1 MRKSLLIL
9 LFALWSAFATAQED
23 DMVDYILDD
32 IADAMDEDGRLDET
46 AMEEL
51 AELGAL
57 ADDPLDINSATA
69 EELSQ
74 LIFLTDNKI
83 RSIINHKQMV
93 GKIRSVQEL
102 TTIRGLTYGDI
113 FKMRHFV
120 YIGEGIDTATI
131 RKNLKI
137 ETLGRIGRRWPESRG
152 YIGSDTT
159 ASPYTGG
166 HWGQLA
172 RVKGEVGKVVG
183 FGMVAE
189 NDAGEPQMKDGAG
202 LADFGGWYLSMTP
215 KRGAVRR
222 AVVGHYHLRL
232 GQGLGVWTGFGLS
245 PTTTGIS
252 TGRAATG
259 VSPTLSAA
267 ESGYLRGGA
276 IELRHKWLRGTAW
289 VSVTE
294 ADATKKIDEDGETY
308 VSSFRTSGLHR
319 TETERQYRH
328 NDRVTAMGAHASA
341 DVGVARIGVGYN
353 TWHTETPLGS
363 EGKMY
368 LVNRPEGD
376 RINTL
381 SLDARWYIRRVHVF
395 GEAAMQGRDGIGGIV
410 GMEVDAGSGTSVAL
424 SIRRFGTNYYA
435 ALSQPATHCST
446 SGGEG
451 GMTMGVTFQPTGKIS
466 VSGVVDYW
474 RLRWLKSNIWSPTT
488 GWKARVN
495 ADIYPTSRTEAHLSV
510 RHTKDE
516 KTTTN
521 SDGTLRGTL
530 ATTHLTRIK
539 ATYSVTPNGIFKT
552 TTAAEFTHEGG
563 TADGHGIMAGQDMKV
578 SPEGGKF
585 ALSLAAAYFNTTDYA
600 CRVFVRQPRMVY
612 DMRFASYS
620 GEGVS
625 ASGMVTLGPWAG
637 VKAWAWVAYAW
648 QCGRE
653 TVGTG
658 YDETPGGGRFDVKL
672 QVQWKLYWWKKK
684 DYFKNGI

>member
-1 MRKSLLIL
+1 MRKRLLIL
-9 LFALWSAFATAQED
+9 LFALWSACAAAQED

-32 IADAMDEDGRLDET
+32 IADAMDEEGRLDET
-46 AMEEL
+46 VMEEL

-74 LIFLTDNKI
+74 LIFLSDNKI
-83 RSIINHKQMV
+83 RSIIRHRQMV
-93 GKIRSVQEL
+93 GKIRSVQEM

-120 YIGEGIDTATI
+120 YIGEGIDTAAI

-137 ETLGRIGRRWPESRG
+137 ETLGRVGRRWPESRG

-159 ASPYTGG
+159 AAPYAGG

-252 TGRAATG
+252 AGRAATG

-294 ADATKKIDEDGETY
+294 ADATKKIDENGETY

-341 DVGVARIGVGYN
+341 DVGEARIGVGYN

-363 EGKMY
+363 GGKMY

-395 GEAAMQGRDGIGGIV
+395 GEAAMQGREGIGGIV
-410 GMEVDAGSGTSVAL
+410 GMEVDAGGGTSVAL
-424 SIRRFGTNYYA
+424 SIRRFGRNYYA
-435 ALSQPATHCST
+435 ALSQPATHSST

-451 GMTMGVTFQPTGKIS
+451 GMTMGVTFQPAGKMS
-466 VSGVVDYW
+466 VSAVVDYW

-516 KTTTN
+516 KTTT
-521 SDGTLRGTL
+521 SSEGTLRGTL

-539 ATYSVTPNGIFKT
+539 ATYSIMPNGIFKT

-563 TADGHGIMAGQDMKV
+563 TSDGHGIMAGQEMKM
-578 SPEGGKF
+578 SPDGGKF
-585 ALSLAAAYFNTTDYA
+585 ALTLAAAYFNTTDYA

-653 TVGTG
+653 SVGTG
-658 YDETPGGGRFDVKL
+658 YDETPGGGRFDVKF

>member
-1 MRKSLLIL
+1 M
-9 LFALWSAFATAQED
+9 WSAFAMTAQEEES
-23 DMVDYILDD
+23 VDYILDD
-32 IADAMDEDGRLDET
+32 IADAMDEEGRLDET

-57 ADDPLDINSATA
+57 ADNPIDINSATE

-74 LIFLTDNKI
+74 LIFLSDNKI
-83 RSIINHKQMV
+83 RSIISHRRMV

-137 ETLGRIGRRWPESRG
+137 EAVGRIGRRWPESRG
-152 YIGSDTT
+152 YMGSDTT
-159 ASPYTGG
+159 AAPYAGG

-172 RVKGEVGKVVG
+172 RVKGEIGKVVG

-189 NDAGEPQMKDGAG
+189 NDAGEPQLKNGAG

-215 KRGAVRR
+215 KRGVVRR

-252 TGRAATG
+252 AGRAATG

-276 IELRHKWLRGTAW
+276 IELRHRWLKGTAW

-294 ADATKKIDEDGETY
+294 ADATKKTDDNGETY
-308 VSSFRTSGLHR
+308 VTSFRNSGLHR
-319 TETERQYRH
+319 TEAERKCRH

-341 DVGVARIGVGYN
+341 DIGMARIGIGYN

-363 EGKMY
+363 GGKLY
-368 LVNRPEGD
+368 LANRPEGD
-376 RINTL
+376 HINTL
-381 SLDARWYIRRVHVF
+381 SLDARCYVGRVHIF
-395 GEAAMQGRDGIGGIV
+395 GEGAMQGRNGMGGIL
-410 GMEVDAGSGTSVAL
+410 GMEVDAGGGTSAAL
-424 SIRRFGTNYYA
+424 SIRRFGTSYYA
-435 ALSQPATHCST
+435 ALSQPATHSAT
-446 SGGEG
+446 GGGEG
-451 GMTMGVTFQPTGKIS
+451 GVTMGVTFQPVGKMS
-466 VSGVVDYW
+466 VSAVVDYW
-474 RLRWLKSNIWSPTT
+474 RLRWLKSNVWSPTT
-488 GWKARVN
+488 GWKAQVN
-495 ADIYPTSRTEAHLSV
+495 MDIYPTSKVETHISV

-516 KTTTN
+516 KTTMN
-521 SDGTLRGTL
+521 SSGTLRGSL
-530 ATTHLTRIK
+530 VQTHLTRIK
-539 ATYSVTPNGIFKT
+539 AACGITPNDIFKT
-552 TTAAEFTHEGG
+552 TTSAEITHEGG
-563 TADGHGIMAGQDMKV
+563 TTSGHGIMAGQDMKI
-578 SPEGGKF
+578 SHRGGKLAF
-585 ALSLAAAYFNTTDYA
+585 SLSAAYYNTTDYA

-625 ASGMVTLGPWAG
+625 ASGMMALGPWGG

-653 TVGTG
+653 SVGTG
-658 YDETPGGGRFDVKL
+658 YDETPGGGRFDVKF

-684 DYFKNGI
+684 DYFKIGI

>member
-1 MRKSLLIL
+1 MRKRLLIL
-9 LFALWSAFATAQED
+9 LFALWSACAAAQED

-32 IADAMDEDGRLDET
+32 IADAMDEEGRLDET
-46 AMEEL
+46 TMEEL

-57 ADDPLDINSATA
+57 ADDPLDINSATS

-74 LIFLTDNKI
+74 LIFLSDNKI
-83 RSIINHKQMV
+83 RSIISHRQMV

-120 YIGEGIDTATI
+120 YIGEGIDTAAI

-137 ETLGRIGRRWPESRG
+137 EALGRIGRRWPESRG

-159 ASPYTGG
+159 AAPYAGG

-215 KRGAVRR
+215 KRGVVRR

-252 TGRAATG
+252 AGRAATG

-289 VSVTE
+289 LSVTE
-294 ADATKKIDEDGETY
+294 ADATKKIDENGETY

-328 NDRVTAMGAHASA
+328 NDKVTAMGAHVSA
-341 DVGVARIGVGYN
+341 DIGMARIGVGYN

-363 EGKMY
+363 GWKMY

-381 SLDARWYIRRVHVF
+381 SLDARWYIRRVHLF

-410 GMEVDAGSGTSVAL
+410 GMEVDAGGGTSVAM
-424 SIRRFGTNYYA
+424 SIRRFGRNYYA
-435 ALSQPATHCST
+435 VLSQPATHSST

-451 GMTMGVTFQPTGKIS
+451 GMTMGVTFQPAGKMS
-466 VSGVVDYW
+466 VSAVVDYW

-495 ADIYPTSRTEAHLSV
+495 ADIYPTSRTEAHLSI

-516 KTTTN
+516 KTTTS

-563 TADGHGIMAGQDMKV
+563 TSDGHGIMAGQYMKV
-578 SPEGGKF
+578 SPEGWKI

-653 TVGTG
+653 SVGTG
-658 YDETPGGGRFDVKL
+658 YDETPGGGRFDVKF

-684 DYFKNGI
+684 DYFKNGT

>member
-1 MRKSLLIL
+1 MRKRLLIL
-9 LFALWSAFATAQED
+9 LFALWSAFAAAQED

-32 IADAMDEDGRLDET
+32 IADAMDEEGRLDET

-74 LIFLTDNKI
+74 LIFLSDNKI
-83 RSIINHKQMV
+83 RSIISHRQMV

-120 YIGEGIDTATI
+120 YIGEGIDTAAI

-137 ETLGRIGRRWPESRG
+137 EALGRVGRRWPESRG

-159 ASPYTGG
+159 AAPYAGG

-215 KRGAVRR
+215 KRGAVKR

-252 TGRAATG
+252 AERAATG

-294 ADATKKIDEDGETY
+294 ADATKKIDENGETY

-341 DVGVARIGVGYN
+341 DLGEARIGVGYN

-363 EGKMY
+363 GGKMY

-381 SLDARWYIRRVHVF
+381 NLDARWYIRRVQVF
-395 GEAAMQGRDGIGGIV
+395 GEAAIQGRDGIGGIV
-410 GMEVDAGSGTSVAL
+410 GMEVDAGGGTSVAL
-424 SIRRFGTNYYA
+424 SIRRFGRNYYA
-435 ALSQPATHCST
+435 ALSQPATHSST

-451 GMTMGVTFQPTGKIS
+451 GMTMGVTFQPAGKMS
-466 VSGVVDYW
+466 VSAVVDYW

-516 KTTTN
+516 KTTTS

-539 ATYSVTPNGIFKT
+539 ATYSIMPNGIFKT
-552 TTAAEFTHEGG
+552 TTAAEFTLEGG
-563 TADGHGIMAGQDMKV
+563 TSDGHGIMAGQEMKM
-578 SPEGGKF
+578 SPDGGKF
-585 ALSLAAAYFNTTDYA
+585 ALTLAAAYFNTTDYA
-600 CRVFVRQPRMVY
+600 CRVFVRQPKMVY

-653 TVGTG
+653 SVGTG
-658 YDETPGGGRFDVKL
+658 YDETPGGGRFDVKF

>member
-1 MRKSLLIL
+1 MRKRVLIL
-9 LFALWSAFATAQED
+9 LFAIWGACASAQED

-32 IADAMDEDGRLDET
+32 IADAMDEEGRLDET
-46 AMEEL
+46 TMEEL

-74 LIFLTDNKI
+74 LIFLSDNKI
-83 RSIINHKQMV
+83 RSIISHRQMV

-120 YIGEGIDTATI
+120 YIGEGIDTATT
-131 RKNLKI
+131 RKNFKI
-137 ETLGRIGRRWPESRG
+137 EVLGRIGRRWPESRG

-159 ASPYTGG
+159 AAPYAGG

-215 KRGAVRR
+215 KRGVVRKT
-222 AVVGHYHLRL
+222 VVGHYHLRL

-252 TGRAATG
+252 AGRAATG

-289 VSVTE
+289 MSVTE
-294 ADATKKIDEDGETY
+294 EDATKKIDENGETY

-328 NDRVTAMGAHASA
+328 NDKVTAMGVHASA

-363 EGKMY
+363 DGKMY
-368 LVNRPEGD
+368 LVNRPDGD

-410 GMEVDAGSGTSVAL
+410 GMEVDAGGGTSVAL
-424 SIRRFGTNYYA
+424 SIRRFGRNYYA
-435 ALSQPATHCST
+435 VLSQPATHSST

-451 GMTMGVTFQPTGKIS
+451 GMTMGVTFQPAGKMS
-466 VSGVVDYW
+466 VSAVVDYW

-510 RHTKDE
+510 RHSKDE
-516 KTTTN
+516 KTTTS

-539 ATYSVTPNGIFKT
+539 ATYSITPNGIFKT

-563 TADGHGIMAGQDMKV
+563 TADGHGIMAGQEMKV
-578 SPEGGKF
+578 SPEGGKI

-653 TVGTG
+653 SVGTG
-658 YDETPGGGRFDVKL
+658 YDETPGGGRFDVKF

>member
-1 MRKSLLIL
+1 MRKRLLIL
-9 LFALWSAFATAQED
+9 LFALWGACAAAQED

-46 AMEEL
+46 TMEEL

-57 ADDPLDINSATA
+57 ADEPLDINSATA

-74 LIFLTDNKI
+74 LIFLSDNKI
-83 RSIINHKQMV
+83 RSIISHRQMV

-120 YIGEGIDTATI
+120 YIGERLDTAAI

-137 ETLGRIGRRWPESRG
+137 EALGRIGRRWPESRG

-159 ASPYTGG
+159 VAPYAGG

-172 RVKGEVGKVVG
+172 RVKGEIGNVVG

-202 LADFGGWYLSMTP
+202 LADFGGWYLNTTP
-215 KRGAVRR
+215 KRGAVRK
-222 AVVGHYHLRL
+222 AVIGHYHLRL

-252 TGRAATG
+252 AGRAATG
-259 VSPTLSAA
+259 IFPTLSAA

-276 IELRHKWLRGTAW
+276 IELRRKWLRGTAW

-294 ADATKKIDEDGETY
+294 VDATKNTDEEEETY

-319 TETERQYRH
+319 TETERKYRR
-328 NDRVTAMGAHASA
+328 NDKVTALGAHASA
-341 DVGVARIGVGYN
+341 DVGVARIGVGCN

-363 EGKMY
+363 GGKMY

-381 SLDARWYIRRVHVF
+381 SLDARWYIRRAHVF
-395 GEAAMQGRDGIGGIV
+395 GETAIQGKDGIGGIV
-410 GMEVDAGSGTSVAL
+410 GVEVDAGGGTSVAL
-424 SIRRFGTNYYA
+424 SIRRFGTKYYA
-435 ALSQPATHCST
+435 ALSQPATHSST
-446 SGGEG
+446 GGGEG
-451 GMTMGVTFQPTGKIS
+451 GMTMGVTFQPTGKMSIS
-466 VSGVVDYW
+466 AVVDYW

-495 ADIYPTSRTEAHLSV
+495 ADIYPTGMTEAHLSV

-516 KTTTN
+516 KTTTS
-521 SDGTLRGTL
+521 SDGTLRGAL

-539 ATYSVTPNGIFKT
+539 ATYSVRPNDIFKT

-563 TADGHGIMAGQDMKV
+563 MADGHGIMAGQDMKV
-578 SPEGGKF
+578 SPEGGNF
-585 ALSLAAAYFNTTDYA
+585 VFSLAAAYFNTTDYA

-612 DMRFASYS
+612 DMRFSSYS

-648 QCGRE
+648 QSGRE
-653 TVGTG
+653 SVGTG
-658 YDETPGGGRFDVKL
+658 YDETPGGGRFDVKFQL
-672 QVQWKLYWWKKK
+672 QWKLYWWKKK
-684 DYFKNGI
+684 DYFKSGI